1 MIKEKIMTHFMRKE
15 LDINTKVLLLNDY
28 AFKKVV
34 YINKRRTFIKV
45 ENDNAKYLPHHIKKI
60 SNNRRT

>member
-1 MIKEKIMTHFMRKE
+1 MRKE

-28 AFKKVV
+28 VFKKVV
-34 YINKRRTFIKV
+34 YINQRRTYIKV

-60 SNNRRT
+60 SNNRRV